1 MSNITKPPTPTE
13 RIRELNDRLRTQFVG
28 GKIMRSAGVAGMEPE
43 KQAAILQAMR
53 EFKDFNADNDPYGEH
68 DCFSFEVMGEQFIA
82 KIDYYDLD
90 ERYGA
95 DDPADAAHT
104 SRVLTV
110 MLSHEY

>member
-1 MSNITKPPTPTE
+1 
-13 RIRELNDRLRTQFVG
+13 
-28 GKIMRSAGVAGMEPE
+28 
-43 KQAAILQAMR
+43 
-53 EFKDFNADNDPYGEH
+53 
-68 DCFSFEVMGEQFIA
+68 MGEQLIA

>member
-1 MSNITKPPTPTE
+1 
-13 RIRELNDRLRTQFVG
+13 
-28 GKIMRSAGVAGMEPE
+28 
-43 KQAAILQAMR
+43 MR
-53 EFKDFNADNDPYGEH
+53 EFKDFNADNDPYREH
-68 DCFSFEVMGEQFIA
+68 DCFSFEVMGEQLIA